1 MTRPALAL
9 ALLLALA
16 ALVAGHWLPAPGR
29 YGVTLVLLTAGVTLA
44 VQADRW
50 LRADQPPK
58 NVLTPRLAR
67 SPLVSLAKANSWSS
81 DSAQISRLPYEVVR
95 A

>member
-16 ALVAGHWLPAPGR
+16 ALVAGHWLPAPWR

-44 VQADRW
+44 VQAGRW
-50 LRADQPPK
+50 LRAEQ
-58 NVLTPRLAR
+58 TPGAEPVEQTPDADLAT
-67 SPLVSLAKANSWSS
+67 
-81 DSAQISRLPYEVVR
+81 ETEE
-95 A
+95 

>member
-16 ALVAGHWLPAPGR
+16 ALVAGHRLPAPGR

-44 VQADRW
+44 VQAGQW
-50 LRADQPPK
+50 LRAAQPPS
-58 NVLTPRLAR
+58 VDLAEQPPDADLATEETLCPPR
-67 SPLVSLAKANSWSS
+67 
-81 DSAQISRLPYEVVR
+81 
-95 A
+95 